1 MADKLVRYG
10 LSNVH
15 YAIYDTSTETYGDPV
30 SWPGAVSLSL
40 SPDGDTGTFWADN
53 IKYATFANNGG
64 YTGTLEMAADN
75 DEIMVDLL
83 GYIDDNGLIVEPTDA
98 TTVYFALMFEV
109 SGNVRAQRTVLY
121 CCTLARPSK
130 DANTKTD
137 STDPDTVSFD
147 FEASS
152 LDFTIDGT
160 TRNVVKATI
169 ENTTANA
176 TVYETFME
184 AVLTPGSTTTE

>member
-1 MADKLVRYG
+1 MSENLVRYG

-15 YAIYDTSTETYGDPV
+15 YAVMDSDGNYGTPV
-30 SWPGAVSLSL
+30 AWTGAVSLSL
-40 SPDGDTGTFWADN
+40 EPDGDTGSFWADN
-53 IKYATFANNGG
+53 VKYATFANNGG

-75 DEIMVDLL
+75 DSVLVDLL
-83 GYIDDNGLIVEPTDA
+83 NYIDDDGLILEPTDA

-109 SGNVRAQRTVLY
+109 AGNIREQRTVLY
-121 CCTLARPSK
+121 NCTLSRPSK

-152 LDFTIDGT
+152 VDMDVLGE

-169 ENTTANA
+169 ENSDETSDR
-176 TVYETFME
+176 YSTFMDS
-184 AVLTPGSTTTE
+184 VLLPTSTAA

>member
-1 MADKLVRYG
+1 MDKLVRYG

-15 YAIYDTSTETYGDPV
+15 YAVLDTTTNTYGTPV
-30 SWPGAVSLSL
+30 AWPGAVSLSL

-53 IKYATFANNGG
+53 VKYATFTNNGG
-64 YTGTLEMAADN
+64 YSGTLEMAADN
-75 DEIMVDLL
+75 DEAMIDLL
-83 GYIDDNGLIVEPTDA
+83 NYIDDDGLVLESTDA
-98 TTVYFALMFEV
+98 DTVNFALLFEV
-109 SGNVRAQRTVLY
+109 SGNVREQRVVLY
-121 CCTLARPSK
+121 NCTLGRPDK

-152 LDFTIDGT
+152 VDFTIDGE
-160 TRNVVKATI
+160 TRNIVKGTI

-176 TVYETFME
+176 DKYSVFMDE
-184 AVLTPGSTTTE
+184 VLIPGSTTE